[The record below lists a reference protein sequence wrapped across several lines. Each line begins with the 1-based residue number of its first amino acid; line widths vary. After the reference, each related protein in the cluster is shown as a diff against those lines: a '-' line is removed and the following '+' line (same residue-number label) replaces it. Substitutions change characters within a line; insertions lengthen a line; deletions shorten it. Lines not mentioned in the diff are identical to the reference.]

1 MGKGAKKR
9 ANRASR
15 AAMATAQ
22 QQIALGNR
30 LAELAERQETISR
43 GLLGETTPLRGT
55 LLQTLGD
62 LAGATDPFFASALG
76 GGRRSFTDRVP
87 TDQRGIL
94 FDPVDPVELPDDV
107 EPVTLADIQND
118 PRYAANKAA
127 IESQFLQNQQLAM
140 EQIPGNRFSG
150 LLADQIGDIGRD
162 RALALSSTLGGL
174 TQEERAR
181 RERRRQEELALR
193 QQAFATE
200 TARREGL
207 LNLAAQLA
215 TNQAGLGTG
224 GLASAASTLTGAGST
239 LGGAGAIQQGVA
251 REQAN
256 IASAKKEG
264 LGELLGAGAG
274 AYGQSQCH
282 IARLVFGD
290 TNYQWLLFYDWKE
303 TKAPDWFRK
312 LYNKYSQSI
321 AEWLHT
327 KHHLQSLVKCLM
339 QKIIKE
345 QI

>member
-22 QQIALGNR
+22 QQIELGNR
-30 LAELAERQETISR
+30 LASLAERQEDLSL
-43 GLLGETTPLRGT
+43 GLLGETEPIRGT

-62 LAGATDPFFASALG
+62 LSGATDPYFASALG
-76 GGRRSFTDRVP
+76 GGRRAFTDRVP

-94 FDPVDPVELPDDV
+94 FDAVDPVELPDDV
-107 EPVTLADIQND
+107 APVTLADIQND

-150 LLADQIGDIGRD
+150 LLADQIGDVSRD

-215 TNQAGLGTG
+215 SNQAGLGTG
-224 GLASAASTLTGAGST
+224 GLATAATTLTGAGST
-239 LGGAGAIQQGVA
+239 LGGAGGIQQGVA
-251 REQAN
+251 KEQAA

-264 LGELLGAGAG
+264 IGEALGAASSGC
-274 AYGQSQCH
+274 Y

-303 TKAPDWFRK
+303 TRAPHWFRK
-312 LYNKYSQSI
+312 FYNRYSQSI
-321 AEWLHT
+321 AQWLRN
-327 KHHLQSLVKCLM
+327 KHNLQSLIKYLM

-345 QI
+345 

>member
-1 MGKGAKKR
+1 VDVIYFTWRIQTMGKGAKKR

-22 QQIALGNR
+22 QQIELGNR
-30 LAELAERQETISR
+30 LTSLAERQEDLSL
-43 GLLGETTPLRGT
+43 GLLGEATPLRGT
-55 LLQTLGD
+55 LFQSLGD
-62 LAGATDPFFASALG
+62 LAGASDPYFASALG
-76 GGRRSFTDRVP
+76 GGQQAFTSRVP
-87 TDQRGIL
+87 MDQRGIL
-94 FDPVDPVELPDDV
+94 FDPVDPVQAPADV

-140 EQIPGNRFSG
+140 EQIPGTRFSG

-215 TNQAGLGTG
+215 TGQTGVGTG
-224 GLASAASTLTGAGST
+224 GVASAASTLTGAGTT

-251 REQAN
+251 QQQAE
-256 IASAKKEG
+256 IAGAKKEG
-264 LGELLGAGAG
+264 IGEILGARAG
-274 AYGQSQCH
+274 
-282 IARLVFGD
+282 R
-290 TNYQWLLFYDWKE
+290 T
-303 TKAPDWFRK
+303 T
-312 LYNKYSQSI
+312 
-321 AEWLHT
+321 
-327 KHHLQSLVKCLM
+327 
-339 QKIIKE
+339 
-345 QI
+345 